1 MLQIFACSDQ
11 LIYFD
16 VLCVYVNHYVLLTRL
31 FEVLQSRMT
40 GVPDVFDKIKDEVIK
55 KFFSVND
62 NVHYSSLLLMLPCR
76 EWIYRYVM
84 DFTEFLK
91 ND

>member
-1 MLQIFACSDQ
+1 MLEIFACSDQ

-40 GVPDVFDKIKDEVIK
+40 GVPDVFEPDVFDKIKEKVIK
-55 KFFSVND
+55 KLFFSVND
-62 NVHYSSLLLMLPCR
+62 NVPTSSLLLMLP
-76 EWIYRYVM
+76 
-84 DFTEFLK
+84 
-91 ND
+91 